1 MSENTPPKNPTIP
14 LLNDPIR
21 EEAAPLI
28 SVNIPVLD
36 EILTQEALEKILSSS
51 FDLPEQ
57 MQKELI
63 DRITQQVQNRLSL
76 TLPKLMLMLQS
87 EIIKGVHKHI
97 AEALPEIL
105 KELGKP
111 DLGKP

>member
-1 MSENTPPKNPTIP
+1 MSENTPPKHPNIP
-14 LLNDPIR
+14 LLNDPVR
-21 EEAAPLI
+21 EEAPPTL

-63 DRITQQVQNRLSL
+63 ERITQQVQNRLSL
-76 TLPKLMLMLQS
+76 TLPKLMLLLQK
-87 EIIKGVHKHI
+87 EIIQGVHKHI

-111 DLGKP
+111 DTHKP